1 MRRNSA
7 INVVKKVLWKHSVVN
22 FSLFTAQ
29 KKKGLKVDTSMDIA
43 VLVVKYVN
51 TKSWNISEV
60 TGFQTKR
67 IGCISRQHNTVQYM
81 VQ

>member
-1 MRRNSA
+1 MET
-7 INVVKKVLWKHSVVN
+7 
-22 FSLFTAQ
+22 FSCEFQ
-29 KKKGLKVDTSMDIA
+29 PVYCPKKKGLKVDTSMDIA